1 MSEKRITPQAST
13 VLVGAGVVG
22 REIARCHLMAGIPF
36 TLIDHDLTQ
45 LQVAGEE
52 LLRDARHAPVSAS
65 SASGLEELGHAL
77 EFSFDTDARAAG
89 HPTIVIESISERLEV
104 KQEFFQQAQAVFGEL
119 SVYCSNTSNLQ
130 IQQIATGLKFPERLC
145 GMHFFMPVHAR
156 QAVEVASGLGSDR
169 ETIYQAISHVLRLN
183 KQPIQVE
190 DSPGFIVNRLLS
202 PYLNEAMQLL
212 CRGVS
217 PRVIDRAARRYGM
230 PISPLELID
239 WIGTRT
245 AFDAGRVFWRAFPK
259 RLCPAPL
266 LPALV
271 KKGRSGRFAGGG
283 FYDYIDGRRS
293 MDVAQ
298 ETAQLI
304 QQYQS
309 QSPVVD
315 EQQVMMLLA
324 VPMWIE
330 AVLARLDGVIGS
342 TAELDLAMRGGLGF
356 DSKRTWSAFFDRLG
370 SDVIIQSINRW
381 SAITSSMNAPEFV
394 TARLRQMSPTEV
406 IDLGRRR
413 PAHVA

>member
-1 MSEKRITPQAST
+1 MPEKRKHQQAST

-22 REIARCHLMAGIPF
+22 REIARCHLAAGLPF
-36 TLIDHDLTQ
+36 TLVDQDPKQ
-45 LQVAGEE
+45 LE
-52 LLRDARHAPVSAS
+52 LVQKELFGDACH
-65 SASGLEELGHAL
+65 
-77 EFSFDTDARAAG
+77 AAG
-89 HPTIVIESISERLEV
+89 LVDSVTGPHKLGYCIDFRSDADSRTASQPTMVIESISEHLEV
-104 KQEFFQQAQAVFGEL
+104 KQEFFQRAQAIFGE
-119 SVYCSNTSNLQ
+119 SAVYCSNTSNLQ
-130 IQQIATGLKFPERLC
+130 IQQIAAGLEFPERLC
-145 GMHFFMPVHAR
+145 GMHFFMPVQAR
-156 QAVEVASGLGSDR
+156 QAVEIASGLGSDR
-169 ETIYQAISHVLRLN
+169 ETIYHAISHVLRLN

-217 PRVIDRAARRYGM
+217 PRAIDRAAKRYGM

-266 LPALV
+266 LPALL

-293 MDVAQ
+293 MDVAE
-298 ETAQLI
+298 ETTDLI
-304 QQYQS
+304 QQYQC
-309 QSPVVD
+309 QSPIID
-315 EQQVMMLLA
+315 EQQVMLRLA

-342 TAELDLAMRGGLGF
+342 TSELDLAMRGGLGF
-356 DSKRTWSAFFDRLG
+356 DSKRTWSTFFDRLG
-370 SDVIIQSINRW
+370 SDAILQSINRW

-394 TARLRQMSPTEV
+394 ITRLRQMTPSEV

>member
-1 MSEKRITPQAST
+1 
-13 VLVGAGVVG
+13 
-22 REIARCHLMAGIPF
+22 MAGIPF

-370 SDVIIQSINRW
+370 SDVILQSINRW